1 MKFDGCFTVPSTGWG
16 GGLAL
21 LWNNED
27 MVWVDSFSNYHIDAI
42 AYGGLENAWRLT
54 GFYGDLVTSRHNEGW
69 NMLRMLST
77 KPKLPWCYF
86 GDFNELLEVANKK
99 GGAPRSH
106 NLMQS
111 FQEALDDCGFIDL
124 GFSRPDFTWH
134 GKRREEFI
142 WERLDR
148 GVANYELLNR
158 FPTGR
163 IHHLHCFTS
172 DHKPLLLALDPNGE
186 SHKWKRK
193 PFRFE
198 AMWLMDP
205 GYGETVSRAWAYK
218 TDGTPMFQAT
228 EKLRKCKKML
238 NKWSGA
244 HFGSVKQQIKQ
255 TKEKLCQAKVVSA
268 RDGKDDKIV
277 RLKLS

>member
-1 MKFDGCFTVPSTGWG
+1 M
-16 GGLAL
+16 
-21 LWNNED
+21 
-27 MVWVDSFSNYHIDAI
+27 
-42 AYGGLENAWRLT
+42 
-54 GFYGDLVTSRHNEGW
+54 
-69 NMLRMLST
+69 
-77 KPKLPWCYF
+77 
-86 GDFNELLEVANKK
+86 
-99 GGAPRSH
+99 
-106 NLMQS
+106 
-111 FQEALDDCGFIDL
+111 DDCGFIDL

-158 FPTGR
+158 FPIGR

-268 RDGKDDKIV
+268 RDGKDDEIV
-277 RLKLS
+277 RLKAELNKLCEKEEKMWHQRSRLQWIQSGDRNTQFFHGTST